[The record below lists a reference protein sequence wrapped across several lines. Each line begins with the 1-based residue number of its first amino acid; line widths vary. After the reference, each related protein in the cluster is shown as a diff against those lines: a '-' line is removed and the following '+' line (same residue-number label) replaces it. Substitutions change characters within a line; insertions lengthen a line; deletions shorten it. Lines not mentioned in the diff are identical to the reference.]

1 MIAKPKNIY
10 FMLTYAYQVL
20 REGMF
25 RSIEGEDFDN
35 IHNLF
40 AEIITLGVS
49 YQIKRGLNREYQET
63 TERIGTLRGK
73 IELTASLPE
82 LAQKSN
88 KLVCTFDE
96 YTLNSPMNRVLKTTM
111 ELLVHASD
119 VKREKKDKLKTLLR
133 YFMNVET
140 VDPRTIVW
148 SAFSYHR
155 NNATYK
161 MLMNLCYLVITGM
174 LLSEKDGE
182 IKLAEYL
189 DDQKMHALYERFILE
204 YFKKEY
210 PEFKA
215 SRDKV
220 AWNLDDASN
229 SMIDLL
235 PEMQTDITL
244 RYKEKT
250 LIIDAKYYSQI
261 LKKSQYG
268 ENGKILSGNIYQIY
282 AYVKNMDRDHTGN
295 VEGMLLYAGT
305 DEPVKEMRGV
315 SMDGNT
321 FHVRILD
328 LSGEW
333 ADIKNTLDE
342 IANDFKDPKGSV

>member
-10 FMLTYAYQVL
+10 YMLTYAYQVL
-20 REGMF
+20 REGTF
-25 RSIEGEDFDN
+25 RSIEGEEFDN

-49 YQIKRGLNREYQET
+49 YQIKRGLAREYQEN
-63 TERIGTLRGK
+63 TERIGTIRGK
-73 IELTASLPE
+73 IELTDSLRE
-82 LAQKSN
+82 FAKHSN

-96 YTLNSPMNRVLKTTM
+96 YTIDSPMNRVLKTTM
-111 ELLVHASD
+111 DLLVHSSE
-119 VKREKKDKLKTLLR
+119 VKREKKAKLKNLLR
-133 YFMNVET
+133 YFTDVER

-161 MLMNLCYLVITGM
+161 MLMNLCYLVIMGM
-174 LLSEKDGE
+174 LLSEKDGT
-182 IKLAEYL
+182 IKLADYL

-210 PEFKA
+210 PELKA

-229 SMIDLL
+229 SLIDYL
-235 PEMQTDITL
+235 PEMQTDITI

-261 LKKSQYG
+261 LKKGQYG
-268 ENGKILSGNIYQIY
+268 GNGKILSSNMYQIY
-282 AYVKNMDRDHTGN
+282 SYVKNMDKNHTGN

-305 DEPVKEMRGV
+305 DEPVKEMRDL
-315 SMDGNT
+315 SMDGNK
-321 FHVRILD
+321 FHVRTLD

-333 ADIKNTLDE
+333 SEIKHTLDE
-342 IANDFKDPKGSV
+342 VASDFKRE

>member
-10 FMLTYAYQVL
+10 YMLTYAYQVL
-20 REGMF
+20 REGTF
-25 RSIEGEDFDN
+25 RSIEGEEFDN

-49 YQIKRGLNREYQET
+49 YQIKRGLAREYQEK
-63 TERIGTLRGK
+63 TERIGTIREK
-73 IELTASLPE
+73 IELTGSLRE
-82 LAQKSN
+82 FAKHSN

-96 YTLNSPMNRVLKTTM
+96 YTLDSPMNRVLKTTM
-111 ELLVHASD
+111 DLLVHSSE
-119 VKREKKDKLKTLLR
+119 VKREKKDKLKNLLR
-133 YFMNVET
+133 YFTDVER
-140 VDPRTIVW
+140 VDPHMIEW

-161 MLMNLCYLVITGM
+161 MLMNLCYLVIMGM
-174 LLSEKDGE
+174 LLSEKDGK

-189 DDQKMHALYERFILE
+189 DDQKMHDFYERFILE

-210 PEFKA
+210 PELKA

-261 LKKSQYG
+261 LKKGQYG
-268 ENGKILSGNIYQIY
+268 ENGKIPSGNIYQIY
-282 AYVKNMDRDHTGN
+282 AYVKNMDKNHTGN

-305 DEPVKEMRGV
+305 DEPVKEVRGQLI
-315 SMDGNT
+315 DGNT
-321 FHVRILD
+321 FHVRTLD

-342 IANDFKDPKGSV
+342 IASDFKSE

>member
-10 FMLTYAYQVL
+10 YMLTYAYQVL
-20 REGMF
+20 REGTF
-25 RSIEGEDFDN
+25 RTIEGEEFEN

-40 AEIITLGVS
+40 AEIMILGVT
-49 YQIKRGLNREYQET
+49 YQIKRGLNREYEET
-63 TERIGTLRGK
+63 TERIGTVRGK
-73 IELTASLPE
+73 IELTESIPE
-82 LAQKSN
+82 FVKHRN

-96 YTLNSPMNRVLKTTM
+96 YTVDSPMNRVLKTTM
-111 ELLVHASD
+111 GLLVRCSD
-119 VKREKKDKLKTLLR
+119 VKKEKKDKLKILMR
-133 YFMNVET
+133 YFMDVKR
-140 VDPRTIVW
+140 VDPHTIEW

-161 MLMNLCYLVITGM
+161 MLMNLCYLVTMGM
-174 LLSEKDGE
+174 LLSEKDGT

-204 YFKKEY
+204 YFRKEH
-210 PEFKA
+210 PELKA

-229 SMIDLL
+229 SFIDLL

-261 LKKSQYG
+261 LKKGQYG
-268 ENGKILSGNIYQIY
+268 GNGKILSGNMYQIY
-282 AYVKNMDRDHTGN
+282 SYVKNMDKDHTGD

-305 DEPVKEMRGV
+305 DEPVKEMRDV

-321 FHVRILD
+321 FHIRTLD

-342 IANDFKDPKGSV
+342 IASGFKRE